1 VTSRNTI
8 PQPAQWLG
16 RGSLMAGALF
26 VALVARLFDL
36 NATLPPVAR
45 LENPE
50 YSLSTAIHDRHGTKV
65 DEVFIYRRKLVAY
78 E

>member
-1 VTSRNTI
+1 MITQRT
-8 PQPAQWLG
+8 QWFG
-16 RGSLMAGALF
+16 RAALIAGGVLF
-26 VALVARLFDL
+26 VSLAVFLFYL
-36 NATLPPVAR
+36 NATLPPVGR

-50 YSLSTAIHDRHGTKV
+50 YSLPTAIYDRHGTKV